1 MIVRLQRWTVAP
13 LGALTLGVLA
23 VVLWSGSTVTEKVL
37 LSQIP
42 PVSLLVWQLGTSVAL
57 LWGLM
62 FVSGTARP
70 GRRDLLRLGWP
81 GLLQPGLA
89 NLLLLLGLA
98 LTNASTFGFLN
109 ASETPLG
116 MFFASVLLG
125 ERTSRPKVALTGL
138 ATLGALLVALNAP
151 DAGIPA
157 SGHLNTA
164 QGMGV
169 LLVLCGTGLAALY
182 GAVSSASVSQ
192 AGSHPL
198 VLTALQQTLGLG
210 VALAAW
216 CLLALPRGELVV
228 LAALPPTTWGW
239 AALAGVF
246 QYAVPFWFFLLA
258 LRSLSVSALSLLFT
272 LGPIFV
278 LVGAVLVL
286 GERLSPIQICGAA
299 LTLLAL
305 GAVGLLQRGKLTRRS
320 GRALKP

>member
-1 MIVRLQRWTVAP
+1 MIIRLQQWTVAP

-23 VVLWSGSTVTEKVL
+23 VVLWSGSTVAEKVL

-42 PVSLLVWQLGTSVAL
+42 PMSLLVWQLTTSVAV

-62 FVSGTARP
+62 FLSRTKRP
-70 GRRDLLRLGWP
+70 GRYDLLRLGWP

-109 ASETPLG
+109 AYETPLG
-116 MFFASVLLG
+116 MLFAFLLLG
-125 ERTSRPKVALTGL
+125 ERTNRPTLVLAGL
-138 ATLGALLVALNAP
+138 ATLGVLLVALNAP
-151 DAGIPA
+151 NAIISTTGQ
-157 SGHLNTA
+157 LYTA
-164 QGMGV
+164 QGA

-182 GAVSSASVSQ
+182 GVVSSSSVTGV
-192 AGSHPL
+192 GSNPL

-216 CLLALPRGELVV
+216 CLLALPRGELDLLAV
-228 LAALPPTTWGW
+228 LPATIWGW

-246 QYAVPFWFFLLA
+246 QYAFPFWFFLLA
-258 LRSLSVSALSLLFT
+258 LRSMNVSTLSLLFT

-278 LVGAVLVL
+278 LVGAFLVL
-286 GERLSPIQICGAA
+286 GERLSPVQTCGAA

-305 GAVGLLQRGKLTRRS
+305 GAVSWVRR
-320 GRALKP
+320 RPPT